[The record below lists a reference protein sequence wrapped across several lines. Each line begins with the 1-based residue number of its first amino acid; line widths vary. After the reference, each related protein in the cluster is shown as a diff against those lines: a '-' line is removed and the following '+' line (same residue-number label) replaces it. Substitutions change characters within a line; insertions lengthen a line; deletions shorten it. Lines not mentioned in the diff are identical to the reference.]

1 MHCGESQATNW
12 LSTMSIVELSCPT
25 CGRTL
30 RVGQQHAGKQI
41 RCPACQQISIAP
53 GGVRNEGEEPAAASE
68 TAAGNATS
76 WHVRMPEGPIYGP
89 VAWSEVQSW
98 AAEGRIVAD
107 CELADAASGPWRR
120 ADDMLPFLAAKTAQL
135 ESSTAPNSYPW
146 PPAATGSQSLGYV
159 APHRGGLVLVLGLL
173 GFVGTC
179 PIFSFLAWIMGS
191 NDLREMRA
199 GRMDRNGES
208 TTLAGMIFGMIISI
222 LWIGVGV
229 VLSIVA
235 LIALI
240 AQL

>member
-1 MHCGESQATNW
+1 M
-12 LSTMSIVELSCPT
+12 STVELSCPT

-30 RVGQQHAGKQI
+30 RVAQQHAGKQI

-53 GGVRNEGEEPAAASE
+53 GGDRNNGKEPSVGSE
-68 TAAGNATS
+68 IAAGNATS

-89 VAWSEVQSW
+89 VPWHEVQSW

-107 CELADAASGPWRR
+107 CELAEAASGPWRR
-120 ADDMLPFLAAKTAQL
+120 ADELLPFLAAGIAQP
-135 ESSTAPNSYPW
+135 EPSSAPNSYPW
-146 PPAATGSQSLGYV
+146 PPAANGSQSLGYV

-191 NDLREMRA
+191 HDLREMRA
-199 GRMDRNGES
+199 GRMDRTGES
-208 TTLAGMIFGMIISI
+208 ATLAGMIFGMIISI
-222 LWIGVGV
+222 LWIVVGV
-229 VLSIVA
+229 LLSIVA

>member
-1 MHCGESQATNW
+1 
-12 LSTMSIVELSCPT
+12 
-25 CGRTL
+25 
-30 RVGQQHAGKQI
+30 
-41 RCPACQQISIAP
+41 
-53 GGVRNEGEEPAAASE
+53 
-68 TAAGNATS
+68 
-76 WHVRMPEGPIYGP
+76 MPEGPIYGP
-89 VAWSEVQSW
+89 VAWPEVQSW

-107 CELADAASGPWRR
+107 CELAEQASGPWRR
-120 ADDMLPFLAAKTAQL
+120 ADELLPFLATKMAQP
-135 ESSTAPNSYPW
+135 EPSAATNSYPW

-199 GRMDRNGES
+199 GRMDKSGES
-208 TTLAGMIFGMIISI
+208 ATIAGMIFGMIISI
-222 LWIGVGV
+222 LWIVAGV

-235 LIALI
+235 LIVLM

>member
-1 MHCGESQATNW
+1 M
-12 LSTMSIVELSCPT
+12 STVELSCPT

-30 RVGQQHAGKQI
+30 RIGQQHAGKQI

-53 GGVRNEGEEPAAASE
+53 GGVRNEGEEPVAKD
-68 TAAGNATS
+68 TAALNATS

-89 VAWSEVQSW
+89 VAWSDVQSW

-107 CELADAASGPWRR
+107 CELAEAAGGPWRR
-120 ADDMLPFLAAKTAQL
+120 ADELLPFMAAQTTSPEA
-135 ESSTAPNSYPW
+135 STAPNSYPW
-146 PPAATGSQSLGYV
+146 PSAPSAGQSLGYV

-199 GRMDRNGES
+199 GRMDRTGES
-208 TTLAGMIFGMIISI
+208 ATLAGMIFGMIISI
-222 LWIGVGV
+222 LWIVGVV
-229 VLSIVA
+229 VLSIIA
-235 LIALI
+235 LIALL
-240 AQL
+240 ANL